1 MTRIYTRTGDAGET
15 GLIGGRRVPKDDL
28 RVEAYG
34 ALDELNS
41 AVGAARAVLGGGA
54 NSHADLDAAFDQ
66 IQRDLFAL
74 GAEIAAPGRE
84 GQGPR
89 VGATDVEAL
98 ERLIDHFDAALPEL
112 RAFILPGGSP
122 GGALLHVA
130 RTVARRAERR
140 TVTLSRTEPLN
151 PEMLRYL
158 NRLADLLFVLAR
170 TVNARAG
177 VGEAE
182 WRPGK
187 GAGR

>member
-1 MTRIYTRTGDAGET
+1 VTRIYTRTGDAGET
-15 GLIGGRRVPKDDL
+15 GLIGGRRVAKDDL

-41 AVGAARAVLGGGA
+41 LIGAVRAALRSEAD
-54 NSHADLDAAFDQ
+54 SQADLDTTFDQ
-66 IQRDLFAL
+66 IQRDLFTL
-74 GAEIAAPGRE
+74 GAEIAAPGKDA
-84 GQGPR
+84 GGPR
-89 VGATDVEAL
+89 IGAADVEAL
-98 ERLIDHFDAALPEL
+98 ERLIDRFDAALPEL
-112 RAFILPGGSP
+112 RAFILPGGAP
-122 GGALLHVA
+122 AGALLHIA

-140 TVTLSRTEPLN
+140 VVSLSRSEPLN
-151 PEMLRYL
+151 PEVLRYL

-177 VGEAE
+177 AGEAE

>member
-15 GLIGGRRVPKDDL
+15 GLIGGRRVAKDDV

-41 AVGAARAVLGGGA
+41 AVGAARAFLHGGTP
-54 NSHADLDAAFDQ
+54 SRADLDAAFDQ
-66 IQRDLFAL
+66 IQRDLFTL
-74 GAEIAAPGRE
+74 GAEIAAPGKE
-84 GQGPR
+84 GEGPR
-89 VGATDVEAL
+89 VGAADVEAL
-98 ERLIDHFDAALPEL
+98 ERLIDRFDAALPEL
-112 RAFILPGGSP
+112 RVFILPGGAP
-122 GGALLHVA
+122 AGALLHVA

-140 TVTLSRTEPLN
+140 VVTLSRNESLN
-151 PEMLRYL
+151 PEVLRYL

-177 VGEAE
+177 AGEAE

>member
-1 MTRIYTRTGDAGET
+1 VTRIYTRTGDAGET
-15 GLIGGRRVPKDDL
+15 GLIGGRRVAKDDL

-41 AVGAARAVLGGGA
+41 SVGAARAFLHGTTSRA
-54 NSHADLDAAFDQ
+54 ELDEALDQ

-74 GAEIAAPGRE
+74 SAEIAAPGKE
-84 GQGPR
+84 GTGPR
-89 VGATDVEAL
+89 IGAAEVEAL
-98 ERLIDHFDAALPEL
+98 EQLIDRFDAALPEL
-112 RAFILPGGSP
+112 RVFILPGGAP
-122 GGALLHVA
+122 AGALLHVA

-140 TVTLSRTEPLN
+140 AVTLARRESLN
-151 PEMLRYL
+151 PEVLRYL

-177 VGEAE
+177 GGEAE
-182 WRPGK
+182 WRPGT